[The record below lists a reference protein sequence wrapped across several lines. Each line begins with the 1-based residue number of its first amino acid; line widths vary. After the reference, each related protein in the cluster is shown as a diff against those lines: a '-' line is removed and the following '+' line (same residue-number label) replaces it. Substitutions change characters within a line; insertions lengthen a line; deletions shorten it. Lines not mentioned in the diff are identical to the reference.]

1 MAHGGNGNEKRRIQ
15 ETTLLSPFARIPCRI
30 RIRNLCFKMETEGQN
45 EAHPYAVHSE
55 ELNLAQDFG
64 QIVWRS
70 LPHRMCYW
78 LKRQNGE
85 ISWEGGE
92 VSRQPQLNRGRRRRE
107 AERFGSVDRLPY
119 RIRAFLDKRL

>member
-1 MAHGGNGNEKRRIQ
+1 
-15 ETTLLSPFARIPCRI
+15 
-30 RIRNLCFKMETEGQN
+30 METEGQN
-45 EAHPYAVHSE
+45 EVHPYTVHSE

-85 ISWEGGE
+85 ISWGGGARR
-92 VSRQPQLNRGRRRRE
+92 VDSRRRTE
-107 AERFGSVDRLPY
+107 AGAAERPRGSVALTASRTESE
-119 RIRAFLDKRL
+119 RF